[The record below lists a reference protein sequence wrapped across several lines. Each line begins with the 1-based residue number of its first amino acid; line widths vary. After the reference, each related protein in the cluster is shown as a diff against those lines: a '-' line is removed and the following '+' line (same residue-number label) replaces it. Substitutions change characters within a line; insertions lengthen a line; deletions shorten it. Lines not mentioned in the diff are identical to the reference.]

1 MATVHH
7 GIRQFLA
14 LLTTLAFV
22 PSVSS
27 AADALAHVELNAIAI
42 GASSRADLAIGMI
55 EARATLSP
63 HVAITVAP
71 TILAIEGGDTEH
83 QLRTGFTLSAPLGR
97 LHLDDRNMWVFS
109 DAGTTRFRN
118 RLRLTAPVELGARAL
133 RLQLLDEIFYEEG
146 GRGWFRNIY
155 GVGLGVDVSRSVSVD
170 AYFTR
175 QDDRQREPASLF
187 FIVLV
192 ARVIE

>member
-1 MATVHH
+1 MAKVHH
-7 GIRQFLA
+7 GIGQFLA
-14 LLTTLAFV
+14 LLATLASV
-22 PSVSS
+22 PSVSD
-27 AADALAHVELNAIAI
+27 AADAPAFVGLNAIAI

-83 QLRTGFTLSAPLGR
+83 QLRAGFTLSAPLGR

-118 RLRLTAPVELGARAL
+118 RLRLTAPVELGAHTL
-133 RLQLLDEIFYEEG
+133 RFQLLDEIFYEEG
-146 GRGWFRNIY
+146 GRGWFRNMY
-155 GVGLGVDVSRSVSVD
+155 GVGVGLDVSRSVSVD
-170 AYFTR
+170 AYFT
-175 QDDRQREPASLF
+175 QQEDRHREPASLF

>member
-7 GIRQFLA
+7 GFGQVLA
-14 LLTTLAFV
+14 LLATLASV
-22 PSVSS
+22 TSVSS
-27 AADALAHVELNAIAI
+27 AADAPAHVGLNAIAI
-42 GASSRADLAIGMI
+42 GASSRADLAIGML

-83 QLRTGFTLSAPLGR
+83 QLRTGFTLSAPLGP

-118 RLRLTAPVELGARAL
+118 RLRLTVPVEVGAHML
-133 RLQLLDEIFYEEG
+133 RLQLLDEIFYEEE
-146 GRGWFRNIY
+146 GRGWFRNMY
-155 GVGLGVDVSRSVSVD
+155 GVGFGLDVNRSISVD
-170 AYFTR
+170 AYITQ
-175 QDDRQREPASLF
+175 QDDRHRETASLF

>member
-1 MATVHH
+1 MAKVHH
-7 GIRQFLA
+7 GIGQFLA
-14 LLTTLAFV
+14 LLATLASV
-22 PSVSS
+22 PIVSG
-27 AADALAHVELNAIAI
+27 AAEAPSDFGLNAIAI

-118 RLRLTAPVELGARAL
+118 RLRLAAPVELGAHTL

-146 GRGWFRNIY
+146 RRGWFRNMY
-155 GVGLGVDVSRSVSVD
+155 GVGVGLDISRSVSVD
-170 AYFTR
+170 AYFTQ
-175 QDDRQREPASLF
+175 QDDLLEQRNW
-187 FIVLV
+187 
-192 ARVIE
+192 